1 MTDLRNAGPVDLVL
15 VGGGHTNVQVMTG
28 FTARPVPHLRLTLVT
43 DRLETPY
50 SGMLPGCVAGL
61 YTTQEMHIDLARL
74 ARATGTR
81 LVHAA
86 ATGLDLPRKRLQLAD
101 GEELSYDLLSL
112 NVGIT
117 PDLSGI
123 EGADRHGIPVKP
135 ISGFLTRLEALLT
148 ALQKPDGP
156 RRIAVVGGGAAG
168 IELAFA
174 LRARLNREAPGWGLD
189 PASFDL
195 TLVSAEG
202 LAPALNDGV
211 HRKVEAALARH
222 RIAFVGDFRVTAI
235 SAQAL
240 QAQDG
245 RALPA
250 DAVLLSTDARAPS
263 WLAGTGLPLATD
275 GSVETRETLQVLGD
289 DAVFA
294 VGDCATVV
302 VEPRPKAGVFAVRQG
317 PALVRGL
324 RAALGGEPI
333 PRHKA
338 QREFLTLLMTG
349 DGSAIAGRGGW
360 FSLEGRLVWRWKDWI
375 DRRFMAMFEGFGRD
389 RTP

>member
-1 MTDLRNAGPVDLVL
+1 MTDLRDAGPVDLIL
-15 VGGGHTNVQVMTG
+15 VGGGHTNVQVMTA
-28 FTARPVPHLRLTLVT
+28 FARQPEPRLRLTLVT
-43 DRLETPY
+43 DRLTTPY

-61 YTTQEMHIDLARL
+61 YAVEEMHIDLARL

-81 LVHAA
+81 LIHAA
-86 ATGLDLPRKRLQLAD
+86 AIGLDRPGKRLLLAD
-101 GEELSYDLLSL
+101 GAMVSYDLLSL
-112 NVGIT
+112 NVGIA

-135 ISGFLTRLEALLT
+135 ISGFLTRLDALLK

-156 RRIAVVGGGAAG
+156 RRIAIVGGGAAG
-168 IELAFA
+168 VELAFA
-174 LRARLNREAPGWGLD
+174 MRARLNREAPGWGID

-195 TLVSAEG
+195 VLASAEG
-202 LAPALNDGV
+202 LVPALNDSV
-211 HRKVEAALARH
+211 RRKVEAALARH
-222 RIAFVGDFRVTAI
+222 RIGFVSDFRVVAITAR
-235 SAQAL
+235 SL
-240 QAQDG
+240 RAQDG
-245 RALPA
+245 RELPA

-263 WLAGTGLPLATD
+263 WLAGTGLPLAKD
-275 GSVETRETLQVLGD
+275 GSVETRETLQALGD
-289 DAVFA
+289 DAIFA

-302 VEPRPKAGVFAVRQG
+302 ADPRPKAGVFAVRQG

-324 RAALGGEPI
+324 RAVLGGEPI
-333 PRHKA
+333 PRHQP

-349 DGSAIAGRGGW
+349 DGSAIAGRGTW

-375 DRRFMAMFEGFGRD
+375 DRRFMAMFSEFDRD